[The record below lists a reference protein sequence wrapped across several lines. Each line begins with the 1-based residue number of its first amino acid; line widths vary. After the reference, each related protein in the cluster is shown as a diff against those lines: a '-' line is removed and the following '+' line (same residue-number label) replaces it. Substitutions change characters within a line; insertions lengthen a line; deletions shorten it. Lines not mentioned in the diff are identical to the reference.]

1 MTKALHRFGF
11 GIAAVAAAGL
21 LAITTATQA
30 GAGANKGTVAKVG
43 EKAPDFT
50 LTDLDGDSHTLSEYT
65 NNGKIV
71 VLEWFNP
78 DCPFVKK
85 HHAQGSTMKDLAAK
99 YEDQGVVWLAINS
112 NKPGKQGSGYDRNV
126 SAVAEYGVDYPL
138 MLDENSAIGE
148 MYGAKT
154 TPHMYIIDTDGVLR
168 YAGAIDSNPSA
179 REFGDVNYVDQ
190 ALGQILA
197 GRTVTETETRPY
209 GCSVKY

>member
-21 LAITTATQA
+21 LAFTAP
-30 GAGANKGTVAKVG
+30 GAGADDHKGEAAKVG

-50 LTDLDGDSHTLSEYT
+50 LTDLEGNSHTLSEYT

-78 DCPFVKK
+78 DCPYVVK
-85 HHAQGSTMKDLAAK
+85 HHERATTMQDLADK
-99 YEDQGVVWLAINS
+99 YEDDGVVWLAINS
-112 NKPGKQGSGYDRNV
+112 GKPGKQGTGMERNM
-126 SAVAEYGVDYPL
+126 SAKESFGFSYPL
-138 MLDENSAIGE
+138 MLDETSAVGE
-148 MYGAKT
+148 MYGAT
-154 TPHMYIIDTDGVLR
+154 RTPHMYIIDTDGVLR
-168 YAGAIDSNPSA
+168 YAGAIDNNSSA

-197 GRTVTETETRPY
+197 GETVTVTETQAY